1 MQRLLSAKVLED
13 LGTRQQIEIAL
24 VAARLALPFW
34 CRAFP
39 EKERQE
45 PLLAALQMVEAFCI
59 SGSLRSEAKVV
70 AELAYRAVSGC
81 DLPPGDIQRSSGFSV
96 AHVAMAPWLL
106 SAGSESKARH
116 NAMVAVNYSESI
128 HAWAGRLSELELAL
142 VARASELAGA

>member
-1 MQRLLSAKVLED
+1 MQRPLSSKVLEG
-13 LGTRQQIEIAL
+13 LSAGQQIEVAY

-34 CRAFP
+34 LRAFP

-45 PLLAALQMVEAFCI
+45 PLTESLEMVEAFCV
-59 SGSLRSEAKVV
+59 SGSLPPGAKTV
-70 AELAYRAVSGC
+70 AELAYKAVSAC

-106 SAGSESKARH
+106 SAGSEAKAKH
-116 NAMVAVNYSESI
+116 NAVVSVNYSESI
-128 HAWAGRLSELELAL
+128 HAWAGRLSELESAL